1 MMVTDRF
8 SDQYVNVRFV
18 LSIKQMN
25 LLTNG
30 CTRFAGGRGFLYIA
44 ALTGIVAWESALL
57 LNPSK
62 HSDPTAIPKSHDF

>member
-1 MMVTDRF
+1 MMVADRF

-30 CTRFAGGRGFLYIA
+30 CTGFAGARGFQNIA
-44 ALTGIVAWESALL
+44 ALSGIVAW
-57 LNPSK
+57 
-62 HSDPTAIPKSHDF
+62 